1 MSHGKMLP
9 IACLLALTLGTSLS
23 VHASENSFT
32 KAYSDY
38 QAAVE
43 KGDAANIEASA
54 KAAYQLGEAQ
64 YAKDSVDLANLAMN
78 WASAIEKQVAP
89 YPFTENNL
97 PKTAKANELY
107 QLALANYKV
116 HYGKEALE
124 LIDPLLGAAQTAVEA
139 KDAKNDL
146 LTAIAIAE
154 KSDKKKLLADVK
166 MAAFNRLSN
175 TELYTKSVRSYAFD
189 AYDIYKEILP
199 ENAIDRV
206 KATYVVG
213 AVEYAEKHDDKAIPL
228 LLEVV
233 KQFEALNFSHPYA
246 LSAHAYL
253 VELYERQGKRD
264 ESTAHCIAIGKMR
277 PWADAQEQQPIFR
290 TAPDYPMSY
299 AQRGKSGWVQLKFT
313 VDENGF
319 VKNPEI
325 LASKGGAL
333 FEKETLK
340 MIDKWRYA
348 PKFENGIAVEAQTTV
363 QLDYTINR

>member
-23 VHASENSFT
+23 VHASENSFA

-54 KAAYQLGEAQ
+54 KTAYQLGEAQ
-64 YAKDSVDLANLAMN
+64 YAKDSIDLANLAIN
-78 WASAIEKQVAP
+78 WASAIEKQVVP
-89 YPFTENNL
+89 YPFAEKNL
-97 PKTAKANELY
+97 PQTAKANELY
-107 QLALANYKV
+107 QLALASYKA

-124 LIDPLLGAAQTAVEA
+124 LIDPLLGSATTESKAKVA
-139 KDAKNDL
+139 KDYLQA
-146 LTAIAIAE
+146 AIDIAE
-154 KSDKKKLLADVK
+154 KSDNKKLIADVK

-175 TELYTKSVRSYAFD
+175 TELYTKSIRNYAFD

-199 ENAIDRV
+199 ENALDRV

-253 VELYERQGKRD
+253 VELYERQGKRE

-290 TAPDYPMSY
+290 INPKYPLSY
-299 AQRGKSGWVQLKFT
+299 AQQRKSGWVQLKFT
-313 VDENGF
+313 VDEHGF

-325 LASKGGAL
+325 LASNGGIL
-333 FEKETLK
+333 FEKESIKAL
-340 MIDKWRYA
+340 DKWRYA
-348 PKFENGIAVEAQTTV
+348 PKFENGKAVEAQTSV
-363 QLDYTINR
+363 QLDYTIDK

>member
-1 MSHGKMLP
+1 MSHGKTLP

-23 VHASENSFT
+23 VHASENSFA

-43 KGDAANIEASA
+43 KGDTANIEASA

-64 YAKDSVDLANLAMN
+64 YAKDSIDLANLAIN
-78 WASAIEKQVAP
+78 WAAAIEKQVAP
-89 YPFTENNL
+89 YPFREKNL
-97 PKTAKANELY
+97 AQTAKANELY
-107 QLALANYKV
+107 QLALANYNV

-124 LIDPLLGAAQTAVEA
+124 LIDPLLGSAITESKAKVA
-139 KDAKNDL
+139 KDYLQA
-146 LTAIAIAE
+146 AIDIAE
-154 KSDKKKLLADVK
+154 KSDNKKLIADVK

-175 TELYTKSVRSYAFD
+175 TELYTKSIRNYAFD

-199 ENAIDRV
+199 ENALDRV

-233 KQFEALNFSHPYA
+233 KQFDVLNYSHPYA

-277 PWADAQEQQPIFR
+277 PWTDEQEQQPIFR
-290 TAPDYPMSY
+290 INPKYPLPY
-299 AQRGKSGWVQLKFT
+299 AQQRKSGWVQLKFT
-313 VDENGF
+313 VDEHGF

-325 LASKGGAL
+325 IASKGGAL
-333 FEKETLK
+333 FEKESIKTL
-340 MIDKWRYA
+340 DKWRYA
-348 PKFENGIAVEAQTTV
+348 PKFENGKAVEAQTSV